1 MANLPVPP
9 NYGDPVIVQIR
20 DALYIL
26 ASLKKATTGGTID
39 ISVGLPTNTET
50 ITLTTSDG
58 AQVYTFLDT
67 LTGAANE
74 VHIEATIDATTASLV
89 TAINLNSVAADPLSP
104 YDVPQSISAVLV
116 ENGGADNDTI
126 TIHCSRAGADGNCQ
140 ITETVAG
147 TTVDLSGGSDM
158 EI

>member
-39 ISVGLPTNTET
+39 ISVGLPTDTET

-58 AQVYTFLDT
+58 AQVYTFLDEV
-67 LTGAANE
+67 TGTNP
-74 VHIEATIDATTASLV
+74 VHIETTIDATTANLA